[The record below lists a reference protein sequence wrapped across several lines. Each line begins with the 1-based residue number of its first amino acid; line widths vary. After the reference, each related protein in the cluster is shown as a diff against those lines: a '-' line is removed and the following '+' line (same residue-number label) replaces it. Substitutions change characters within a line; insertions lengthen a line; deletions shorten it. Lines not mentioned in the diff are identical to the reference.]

1 MSVANKDNSV
11 TPENYLKGELESKIK
26 HELIDGQVYA
36 MAGASANHERIAGNV
51 ARKMGNHLE
60 GSPCEPF
67 GSDMK
72 VRAHNN
78 FYYPDV
84 LVDCNF
90 NESEPYYTDTPVI
103 IVEVISRSTRKM
115 DEKTKLIE
123 YINIPTLKE
132 YVLIE
137 QDVADVT
144 VYRRSDDWRSTHYFL
159 GEQIHFESI
168 DFTIAV
174 EDIYLRVQNEDVAA
188 YLLERSLL
196 EQQDEESST

>member
-1 MSVANKDNSV
+1 MPVARKDKVLSPEDYLQGESNSAV
-11 TPENYLKGELESKIK
+11 K

-36 MAGASANHERIAGNV
+36 MAGASANHERISGNV
-51 ARKMGNHLE
+51 YSELRNHLKAT
-60 GSPCEPF
+60 PCEPF
-67 GSDMK
+67 GADMK
-72 VRAHNN
+72 VRVRDN

-90 NESEPYYTDTPVI
+90 VESEPYYTDSPVL

-115 DEKTKLIE
+115 DEKKKLLE

-144 VYRRSDDWRSTHYFL
+144 VYLKSDDWRSTHYFL
-159 GEQIHFESI
+159 GEDIHFESI

-174 EDIYLRVQNEDVAA
+174 EDIYLRVKNEDVIAFI
-188 YLLERSLL
+188 
-196 EQQDEESST
+196 EQQNAISE

>member
-1 MSVANKDNSV
+1 MPVARKDKVLS
-11 TPENYLKGELESKIK
+11 PKDYLRGELNSSVK

-36 MAGASANHERIAGNV
+36 MAGASANHERICQNV
-51 ARKMGNHLE
+51 ARKLGNHLE

-72 VRAHNN
+72 VRVRDN

-90 NESEPYYTDTPVI
+90 DESEPYYTESPVM

-115 DEKTKLIE
+115 DEKKKLLE

-144 VYRRSDDWRSTHYFL
+144 VYRKSDDWRSTHYFL
-159 GEQIHFESI
+159 GEDIYFESI
-168 DFTIAV
+168 DFTITV
-174 EDIYLRVQNEDVAA
+174 KDIYLRVRNEDVVAFI
-188 YLLERSLL
+188 
-196 EQQDEESST
+196 EQQKAESE

>member
-1 MSVANKDNSV
+1 MPIAKQNDILSPDS
-11 TPENYLKGELESKIK
+11 YLQGELTSTTK

-51 ARKMGNHLE
+51 YRKLGNHLE

-72 VRAHNN
+72 VRVRDN

-84 LVDCNF
+84 LVDCHF
-90 NESEPYYTDTPVI
+90 DESEPYYTQSPVI
-103 IVEVISRSTRKM
+103 IVEVLSRSTRKM

-123 YINIPTLKE
+123 YLNIPSLQE
-132 YVLIE
+132 YVVIE

-144 VYRRSDDWRSTHYFL
+144 VYRKSDDWRSVHYFL
-159 GEQIHFESI
+159 GEEIHFDSI

-174 EDIYLRVQNEDVAA
+174 EDIYLRVQNEDVQA
-188 YLLERSLL
+188 YLA
-196 EQQDEESST
+196 EQNAQ